1 MEKISSNPVRG
12 TRDILPEEMRIR
24 DELEHTIA
32 GIYKAHGFSRIETPA
47 LENIDLLL
55 GSDGGDNLKM
65 LFTVLKRGRK
75 FKPAENST
83 PHDLCDMGL
92 RYDLTLPL
100 SRFYANHAEELEM
113 PFKAIQIGNVFRAER
128 PQQGRFRS
136 FKQCDID
143 IIGDPNITAEI
154 ELINTTATALLAAG
168 FSDFVIKVNDRR
180 LLTQFILQAGFKAED
195 VGSVCISLDKVDK
208 IGTDG
213 IKKELVEKGYDAA
226 MIDQFVD
233 AVDGVNLDNVDE
245 KVDAPDAV
253 ADLKRVIAT
262 STELAEGR
270 YKIEFDFNLIRGM
283 GYYTGEVF
291 EVRWGDVGYSIAGG
305 GRYDNMVGKY
315 MKQSVPA
322 VGFSIGFERIVGLLM
337 EKGAHLKNPVKKIA
351 LFHQKNADMA
361 DVIRKADALREQ
373 GYAVNLITE
382 KKKIG
387 KQINHCEAHGY
398 AGFMV
403 YGRDLE
409 IRFFGEDH

>member
-1 MEKISSNPVRG
+1 MEKISSSPVRG
-12 TRDILPEEMRIR
+12 TRDILPEEMRVR

-32 GIYKAHGFSRIETPA
+32 GIYRAHGFSRIETPA

-65 LFTVLKRGRK
+65 LFTVLKRGKK
-75 FKPAENST
+75 FKPTAEST
-83 PHDLCDMGL
+83 PHDLCDQGL

-100 SRFYANHAEELEM
+100 SRFYANNADHLEA

-128 PQQGRFRS
+128 PQTGRFRS

-143 IIGDPNITAEI
+143 IIGDPNVTAEI
-154 ELINTTATALLAAG
+154 ELINTTATALMAAG
-168 FSDFVIKVNDRR
+168 FSDFTIKVNDRR
-180 LLTQFILQAGFKAED
+180 LLTQFIIQAGFKAED

-213 IKKELVEKGYDAA
+213 IKAELVEKGYDAG
-226 MIDQFVD
+226 MIDRFVD
-233 AVDGVNLDNVDE
+233 AVADVNLDNVGD
-245 KVDAPDAV
+245 KVDAPEAV
-253 ADLKRVIAT
+253 ADLKRVVDTIT
-262 STELAEGR
+262 RLAQGR

-305 GRYDNMVGKY
+305 GRYDNMIGKY

-337 EKGAHLKNPVKKIA
+337 ERGIHKQGGAKRVA
-351 LFHQKNADMA
+351 LFHQKNADMV
-361 DVIRKADALREQ
+361 DVIEKADSLREA
-373 GYAVNLITE
+373 GYDVNLIVE
-382 KKKIG
+382 KKKVG
-387 KQINHCEAHGY
+387 KQINHCEEQGY

-403 YGRDLE
+403 YGRDTE
-409 IRFFGEDH
+409 VRFFEDK